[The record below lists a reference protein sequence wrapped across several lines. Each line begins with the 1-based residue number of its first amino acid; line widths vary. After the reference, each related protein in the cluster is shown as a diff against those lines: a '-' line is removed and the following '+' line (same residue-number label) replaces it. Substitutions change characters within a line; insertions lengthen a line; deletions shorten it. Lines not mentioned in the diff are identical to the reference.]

1 VFIRVRSKG
10 SKGAF
15 MAFTLQRQAAHVLRI
30 YTHQTCI

>member
-15 MAFTLQRQAAHVLRI
+15 MHLTLPGSVAHVLRI
-30 YTHQTCI
+30 YTHQT